1 MKLKSVIIAACSC
14 LCIQA
19 MADGT
24 FFRQFKDNGR
34 IAARLHA
41 VTTQR
46 GMVLSRAGLMAERA
60 LPAAAPAGRLRLAP
74 AERNAEEG
82 TLKLDSI
89 IQVNVD
95 GTKLQKQQY
104 VYNDQGKEINRKTSY
119 WNASTQTWDEPYE
132 EYDYEWT
139 DYGYRC
145 EQRSGRAH
153 GL

>member
-24 FFRQFKDNGR
+24 FFKQFKDNGR

-60 LPAAAPAGRLRLAP
+60 LPAAAPAGRLRLARQS
-74 AERNAEEG
+74 A
-82 TLKLDSI
+82 TLKRARS
-89 IQVNVD
+89 
-95 GTKLQKQQY
+95 
-104 VYNDQGKEINRKTSY
+104 S
-119 WNASTQTWDEPYE
+119 STVLSRLTLTAQSCRNSNMYITARE
-132 EYDYEWT
+132 
-139 DYGYRC
+139 R
-145 EQRSGRAH
+145 R
-153 GL
+153 